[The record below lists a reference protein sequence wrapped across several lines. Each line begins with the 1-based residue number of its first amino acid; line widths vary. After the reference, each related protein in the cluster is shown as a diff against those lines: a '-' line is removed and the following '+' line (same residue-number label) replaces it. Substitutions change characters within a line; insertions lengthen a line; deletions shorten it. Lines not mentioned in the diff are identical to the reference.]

1 MLSLSI
7 RGTKWMDKLLCCS
20 SAAPLLL
27 LLPFGCDQLP
37 DVDQNGGIKRDG
49 VRVTQDQRVI
59 KSIRSY
65 TANLYIHGTTG
76 SQGEGSKGRGVNL
89 SCLIK
94 ISLVASGF
102 PDTPDLIC
110 NWVSSCLPVRRSA
123 SFVNHGSVE
132 KNKVCLSLSLRPLQ
146 SSGLKDGA
154 LRGRKS
160 RGQSTQ

>member
-1 MLSLSI
+1 
-7 RGTKWMDKLLCCS
+7 MDGQ
-20 SAAPLLL
+20 APPLLL
-27 LLPFGCDQLP
+27 LQRTPFGCDQLP

-76 SQGEGSKGRGVNL
+76 ARGGGVNL

-110 NWVSSCLPVRRSA
+110 NWVSSCLPVRHSA
-123 SFVNHGSVE
+123 SLVNHGRKREE
-132 KNKVCLSLSLRPLQ
+132 KNKVCLSLSLRPPQ

-160 RGQSTQ
+160 RGESTQAAFTVTVLTVVISSTA